1 MFLLMLIWLLQNA
14 NYKANKVKAFSDQ
27 LGLTLPVRP
36 LIHVLTNTK
45 LFILVYDFLMYLML
59 LVFINIPWKHL
70 KTSGFLMFS
79 RGIERNHYHK
89 MSLKYSGLI
98 LIGYPL
104 PFKFMKRKNC
114 RNNSL
119 RFQLIENVDWFN

>member
-45 LFILVYDFLMYLML
+45 LFILVYDFLMHLML
-59 LVFINIPWKHL
+59 LVFINIP
-70 KTSGFLMFS
+70 
-79 RGIERNHYHK
+79 
-89 MSLKYSGLI
+89 
-98 LIGYPL
+98 
-104 PFKFMKRKNC
+104 
-114 RNNSL
+114 
-119 RFQLIENVDWFN
+119 